1 MIYIHIPFCRSFCTY
16 CSFYSEAIPVCK
28 GRKQEDGESERFGR
42 YAEAVVS
49 EAAARAEEI
58 RATMPEDCFSQK
70 VDTLYIGGGT
80 PSVLPSHVLSDI
92 VTGVNNAVFGSPR
105 YDYSEF
111 TMEVNPEDIVEKGDD
126 YVKSLLELGVN
137 RISVGVQSFD
147 DDVLRWMN
155 RRHDA
160 EHAEQAYW
168 MLRSNG
174 FRNISIDLIYG
185 VGGLT
190 DEVWEATVHKA
201 IGLSPSHISAYQ
213 LSIEEGSSLAVRAD
227 SGKYQEAS
235 EETCRRQYET
245 LCSLLTEAGYHHY
258 EVSNFAYPGFEA
270 RHNSAYWRRV
280 PYVGLG
286 AGAHSALA
294 GPDGKVNVRK
304 WNSESE
310 SCYVSEKE
318 ILTEENMMM
327 ETVMLGLR
335 TDAGVDPACLPHA
348 PMSMLLDEGALE
360 WTREGNL
367 RIPEDHFF
375 VSDEIIRELV

>member
-1 MIYIHIPFCRSFCTY
+1 M
-16 CSFYSEAIPVCK
+16 A
-28 GRKQEDGESERFGR
+28 
-42 YAEAVVS
+42 
-49 EAAARAEEI
+49 
-58 RATMPEDCFSQK
+58 
-70 VDTLYIGGGT
+70 
-80 PSVLPSHVLSDI
+80 
-92 VTGVNNAVFGSPR
+92 
-105 YDYSEF
+105 
-111 TMEVNPEDIVEKGDD
+111 
-126 YVKSLLELGVN
+126 
-137 RISVGVQSFD
+137 
-147 DDVLRWMN
+147 
-155 RRHDA
+155 
-160 EHAEQAYW
+160 
-168 MLRSNG
+168 ML
-174 FRNISIDLIYG
+174 
-185 VGGLT
+185 
-190 DEVWEATVHKA
+190 
-201 IGLSPSHISAYQ
+201 
-213 LSIEEGSSLAVRAD
+213 AD

-310 SCYVSEKE
+310 NCYVADKE
-318 ILTEENMMM
+318 ILTEENMLM

-335 TDAGVDPACLPHA
+335 TDTGVDPACLPHA

>member
-1 MIYIHIPFCRSFCTY
+1 M
-16 CSFYSEAIPVCK
+16 A
-28 GRKQEDGESERFGR
+28 
-42 YAEAVVS
+42 
-49 EAAARAEEI
+49 
-58 RATMPEDCFSQK
+58 
-70 VDTLYIGGGT
+70 
-80 PSVLPSHVLSDI
+80 
-92 VTGVNNAVFGSPR
+92 
-105 YDYSEF
+105 
-111 TMEVNPEDIVEKGDD
+111 
-126 YVKSLLELGVN
+126 
-137 RISVGVQSFD
+137 
-147 DDVLRWMN
+147 
-155 RRHDA
+155 
-160 EHAEQAYW
+160 
-168 MLRSNG
+168 ML
-174 FRNISIDLIYG
+174 
-185 VGGLT
+185 
-190 DEVWEATVHKA
+190 
-201 IGLSPSHISAYQ
+201 
-213 LSIEEGSSLAVRAD
+213 AD

-310 SCYVSEKE
+310 SCYIAEKE
-318 ILTEENMMM
+318 ILTEENMLM

-335 TDAGVDPACLPHA
+335 TDTGVDPACLPHA
-348 PMSMLLDEGALE
+348 PMSMLLYEGALE

>member
-1 MIYIHIPFCRSFCTY
+1 MIYLHVPFCRSFCTY
-16 CSFYSEAIPVCK
+16 CGFYSEAVPACP
-28 GRKQEDGESERFGR
+28 GNGDMARFER
-42 YAEAVVS
+42 YADSVCAEIVS
-49 EAAARAEEI
+49 RADEI
-58 RATMPEDCFSQK
+58 RSTLPTGALSGK
-70 VDTLYIGGGT
+70 IDTLEIGGGT
-80 PSVLPSHVLSDI
+80 PSVLPLS
-92 VTGVNNAVFGSPR
+92 VVSRMVHTLNNTVFGEQ
-105 YDYSEF
+105 YHDYLEF
-111 TMEVNPEDIVEKGDD
+111 TFEVNPEDVVEKGED
-126 YVKSLLELGVN
+126 YLKGLMALGVN
-137 RISVGVQSFD
+137 RFSMGIQSFD
-147 DDVLRWMN
+147 DRILRWMN

-213 LSIEEGSSLAVRAD
+213 LSIEEGSALAMLAD

-310 SCYVSEKE
+310 SCYVAEKE
-318 ILTEENMMM
+318 ILTEENMLM
-327 ETVMLGLR
+327 EAVMLGLR
-335 TDAGVDPACLPHA
+335 TDTGVDPACLPHA